1 MIMNINNIIYL
12 VRLMDNENHNEL
24 PTPQDQVYLRLNK
37 PKLALVVDNTKRK
50 KPKRLSYDSY
60 LQKNLGSFFEFLFE
74 KSNIE

>member
-50 KPKRLSYDSY
+50 NLKDYLMIVIYRKTLGVSLSSC
-60 LQKNLGSFFEFLFE
+60 LKNLT
-74 KSNIE
+74 

>member
-1 MIMNINNIIYL
+1 MNINNIIYL

-24 PTPQDQVYLRLNK
+24 PKPQEQVYLKLMK
-37 PKLALVVDNTKRK
+37 SKLALVVDNTKQK

-60 LQKNLGSFFEFLFE
+60 LQRNLGSFFEFLFE